1 MCFALNHND
10 MTFNSNHICDM
21 LCTKS
26 HTHVAKITKRCILI
40 HVYMSP
46 RLLKNMCV
54 LSSVVGSCPWLRH
67 HVQSTHTCPGDSRR
81 TMCATLA
88 CLESFSV
95 APRLRLLQRFEIMRL
110 PSDTFARRRLTVT
123 PFMRFKF
130 HYKSPT
136 RTTMYSIFWYL
147 LGLSRST
154 THVASITWKLTSMST
169 VMIYPTSM

>member
-88 CLESFSV
+88 CLESVSTLTTV
-95 APRLRLLQRFEIMRL
+95 HGNHEVTQ
-110 PSDTFARRRLTVT
+110 SDTFARRWLTVM
-123 PFMRFKF
+123 PFMSVKF
-130 HYKSPT
+130 YYKSPT
-136 RTTMYSIFWYL
+136 SISFSNLWSL
-147 LGLSRST
+147 LELSQQ
-154 THVASITWKLTSMST
+154 LTSHQSHGN
-169 VMIYPTSM
+169 